1 MILQYVLIVLLA
13 VLAVLCRLF
22 YKNKMTFQQRLLSI
36 FLIVWAIL
44 SIVYYDVW
52 NYVTIDNPHLGM
64 WYTYIPPVCYSIGA
78 GIGTYFLLK
87 SFKKL
92 NRVTVV
98 KANEKTKGTEFS
110 VPFGVYYF
118 FFF

>member
-1 MILQYVLIVLLA
+1 MAIQYGLILWLA
-13 VLAVLCRLF
+13 VLAFLTRKF
-22 YKNKMTFQQRLLSI
+22 YKAKMIPQQRLFSI

-52 NYVTIDNPHLGM
+52 NYISVENIHAGT
-64 WYTYIPPVCYSIGA
+64 WYSYIPPVCYSIGA

-92 NRVTVV
+92 NRVTVT
-98 KANEKTKGTEFS
+98 KAEKKTNKKS
-110 VPFGVYYF
+110 KKK
-118 FFF
+118 

>member
-1 MILQYVLIVLLA
+1 MTMILQYVLIGLLA
-13 VLAVLCRLF
+13 VLAVLCSVF
-22 YKNKMTFQQRLLSI
+22 YKNKMSFQQRLLSI

-44 SIVYYDVW
+44 AIVYYDVW
-52 NYVTIDNPHLGM
+52 NYVTIDNPHLGQ
-64 WYTYIPPVCYSIGA
+64 WYSYIPPVCYSIGA

-98 KANEKTKGTEFS
+98 KSGENDKKAKNKKKK
-110 VPFGVYYF
+110 
-118 FFF
+118 

>member
-1 MILQYVLIVLLA
+1 MILQYVLIGLLL
-13 VLAVLCRLF
+13 VLALLCRLF
-22 YKNKMTFQQRLLSI
+22 YKNKMMFQQRLLSI

-52 NYVTIDNPHLGM
+52 NYVTVDNPHFGM

-92 NRVTVV
+92 NRVTIT
-98 KANEKTKGTEFS
+98 KAEDKKTKKI
-110 VPFGVYYF
+110 VYKK
-118 FFF
+118 

>member
-1 MILQYVLIVLLA
+1 MILQYVLIGLLL
-13 VLAVLCRLF
+13 VLALLCRLF
-22 YKNKMTFQQRLLSI
+22 YKNKMMFQQRLLSI

-52 NYVTIDNPHLGM
+52 NYVTVDNPHFGM

-87 SFKKL
+87 SFKRL
-92 NRVTVV
+92 NRVTIT
-98 KANEKTKGTEFS
+98 KAEDKKTKKKKWAKALLLHS
-110 VPFGVYYF
+110 L
-118 FFF
+118 

>member
-1 MILQYVLIVLLA
+1 MILQSVLIVLLA

-22 YKNKMTFQQRLLSI
+22 YNNKMPFQQRLLSI

-64 WYTYIPPVCYSIGA
+64 WYSA
-78 GIGTYFLLK
+78 GVLFHRCRHRHI
-87 SFKKL
+87 
-92 NRVTVV
+92 
-98 KANEKTKGTEFS
+98 FS
-110 VPFGVYYF
+110 AKEL
-118 FFF
+118 